1 MNQTWLQADQEAA
14 EKKADTIGVAID
26 YVNAIMPIL
35 EVGATRVARDFVRVL
50 DSEQKRYQE
59 IARRAERAA

>member
-35 EVGATRVARDFVRVL
+35 EVGATRVARDFVRML
-50 DSEQKRYQE
+50 ESQRQGYEE